1 MISARAHHHRRHGPP
16 HGSSRALRGGF
27 TLIELIV
34 VIVVLAIASVAIVP
48 KFTGTARQE
57 ADNAVD
63 QVAEIMRLFA
73 YRQSLGSQQVAIW
86 RDGADGRIYL
96 LVKDGNPEDPTAPAE
111 WRTDR
116 FAAPVS
122 LPPGVD
128 IEDVRSNDQRV
139 DPTEWTIASTPGGD
153 RPKIEVR
160 IVGQGIDS
168 TVVLPTGSPSVVRVD
183 ADKPAPFARAP
194 IDLDRSGRDREPW

>member
-16 HGSSRALRGGF
+16 HGGSRALRGGF

-86 RDGADGRIYL
+86 RDGA
-96 LVKDGNPEDPTAPAE
+96 
-111 WRTDR
+111 
-116 FAAPVS
+116 
-122 LPPGVD
+122 
-128 IEDVRSNDQRV
+128 
-139 DPTEWTIASTPGGD
+139 
-153 RPKIEVR
+153 
-160 IVGQGIDS
+160 
-168 TVVLPTGSPSVVRVD
+168 
-183 ADKPAPFARAP
+183 
-194 IDLDRSGRDREPW
+194 